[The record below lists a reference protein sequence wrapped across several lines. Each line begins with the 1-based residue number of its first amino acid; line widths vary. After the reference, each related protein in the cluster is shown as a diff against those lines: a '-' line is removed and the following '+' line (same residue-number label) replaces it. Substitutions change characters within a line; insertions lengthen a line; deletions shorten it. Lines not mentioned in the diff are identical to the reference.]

1 MAPST
6 RAATGSSGTATIDPG
21 VSRQTVAA
29 VPKVCRA
36 LAEPLVVSGDCRV
49 VRTLDLRQH
58 EPAIDHQAERDVGG
72 REVRSGRIR
81 SVGCEVAIQKSD
93 LPGQVAPSLLDE
105 PRMIPRWLAQLPA
118 QERPEQSVRDVIV
131 DPGHPLLAH
140 LPPAQARK
148 GYGTGK

>member
-1 MAPST
+1 MSPST
-6 RAATGSSGTATIDPG
+6 LAATGSSGTATIDPG

-81 SVGCEVAIQKSD
+81 SVGCEVAIQQSD
-93 LPGQVAPSLLDE
+93 LPDQVAQSLLAE
-105 PRMIPRWLAQLPA
+105 PRMIPRSLAQLPA
-118 QERPEQSVRDVIV
+118 PERPAHRVRDVT
-131 DPGHPLLAH
+131 GEPLQ
-140 LPPAQARK
+140 P
-148 GYGTGK
+148 